1 MKYYYPGGAKN
12 TSDHQ
17 RDNLKENEAGRKR
30 ISDVQDDQRAKR
42 RVERDVATAAAQSR
56 PGAMDMLFPM
66 PYMLIPP
73 EKKKAACRRAGQ
85 EEAGGCGTQGARS

>member
-17 RDNLKENEAGRKR
+17 RDNLKENEADRKR

-42 RVERDVATAAAQSR
+42 RVERDVARAAAQSR
-56 PGAMDMLFPM
+56 PGAMDMLFSM
-66 PYMLIPP
+66 LYMLIPP
-73 EKKKAACRRAGQ
+73 EQMQRAEERDKKKGRLRNAG
-85 EEAGGCGTQGARS
+85 S